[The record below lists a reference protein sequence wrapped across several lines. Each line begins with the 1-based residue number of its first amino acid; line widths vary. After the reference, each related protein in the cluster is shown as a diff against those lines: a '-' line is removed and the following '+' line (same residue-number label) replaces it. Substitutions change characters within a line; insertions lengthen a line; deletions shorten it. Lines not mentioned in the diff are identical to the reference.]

1 MTAPSLLPVEE
12 GDPGLEE
19 RSKPLMKIRII
30 GLGNVLMSDDGFGP
44 YVVRVLEAFYDLPQQ
59 VQVIDAGTPGID
71 LTPYLLDADVV
82 IFVDTVDAAGRA
94 GDIHR
99 FCLSDVL
106 GQGRGGG
113 PHDPAVKEALLTAAA
128 AGMGPKN
135 GLLVGVIPEWIA
147 TGVSLSRPVRS
158 AIAPVIG
165 MLATE
170 LDRLGVRV
178 SLRPTPRHADTWW
191 VRPTSECVPHA
202 VA

>member
-1 MTAPSLLPVEE
+1 
-12 GDPGLEE
+12 
-19 RSKPLMKIRII
+19 MKIRII

-59 VQVIDAGTPGID
+59 VQVIDAGTPGVD
-71 LTPYLLDADVV
+71 LTPYLLDADTV
-82 IFVDTVDAAGRA
+82 IFVDTVNAAGRV
-94 GDIHR
+94 GDIHE
-99 FCLSDVL
+99 FGFSDIV

-113 PHDPAVKEALLTAAA
+113 PHDPAVKEALLTVAA

-135 GLLVGVIPEWIA
+135 VMLVGVIPEWIA
-147 TGVSLSRPVRS
+147 TGVSLSPPVRS

-165 MLATE
+165 VLATE
-170 LDRLGVRV
+170 LERLGVRV

-191 VRPTSECVPHA
+191 MRPTSEDVSHA